1 MFQSIVQ
8 QVVVVVVVVVAA
20 GAAAAAAATAR
31 LGSANNTYLDL
42 DSSGY
47 HKNLIQ

>member
-20 GAAAAAAATAR
+20 GAAAATAR

>member
-20 GAAAAAAATAR
+20 GAAAAATAR